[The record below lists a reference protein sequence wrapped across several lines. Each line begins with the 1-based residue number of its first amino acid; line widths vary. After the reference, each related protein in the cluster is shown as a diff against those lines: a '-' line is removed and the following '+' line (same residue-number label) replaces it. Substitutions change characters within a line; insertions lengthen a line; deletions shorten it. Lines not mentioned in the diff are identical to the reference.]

1 MVKPLHPIDEIAA
14 RIVRDMGTGVS
25 LTHHDGTLWRNGGE
39 AAIAEPEAVAAAVVR
54 ALEEPLEYPALAAGI
69 VPGDRVA
76 VAVDG
81 TMPCMASVVR
91 GAVTALR
98 QAGVEVPDI
107 SIVTT
112 DARTVDR
119 CRAELG
125 EFAADLKFVVHNPAD
140 ENELCLV
147 GTTKRG
153 EPLLVNRTIFDADV
167 VLPIGCARVNEHD
180 AYESL
185 FPRFSN
191 AETIN
196 RYRMPSFHEKANP
209 NGRMNEADEAGWMI
223 GVPMTVQVIPG
234 SGGTVAEVIAGEPQ
248 AVARRCRKLCR
259 ERWYLHSPQ
268 RVSLLVLSVSGGDE
282 SQTWQNVGRA
292 LAGTA
297 NLAAEEG
304 AVVVCTN
311 LKETPGHSLGR
322 LVGNPDLDA
331 AARKI
336 LHDHDPDS
344 WPAWY
349 LAQALGRGPVYLL
362 SQLSEE
368 TVEDMGLAPVES
380 IDDLERLVGRHESFA
395 VVSDAQHVVVGVVE
409 YDEMESDGR

>member
-1 MVKPLHPIDEIAA
+1 M
-14 RIVRDMGTGVS
+14 
-25 LTHHDGTLWRNGGE
+25 
-39 AAIAEPEAVAAAVVR
+39 AEPDEVAAAVVR

-69 VPGDRVA
+69 VPGDQVA

-81 TMPCMASVVR
+81 TMPCLASVVR

-98 QAGVEVPDI
+98 QAGVEAADI
-107 SIVTT
+107 SFVTT

-119 CRAELG
+119 CRAELAVI
-125 EFAADLKFVVHNPAD
+125 AAEVKFVVHNPAD
-140 ENELCLV
+140 ENDLCLV

-196 RYRMPSFHEKANP
+196 RYRMPSHHEKASP

-268 RVSLLVLSVSGGDE
+268 RVSLLVLSISGGAE
-282 SQTWQNVGRA
+282 SQTWASVGRA
-292 LAGTA
+292 LSGTA
-297 NLAAEEG
+297 ELVAEGG
-304 AVVVCTN
+304 AVVICSN
-311 LKETPGHSLGR
+311 LSEPPGHSLGR
-322 LVGNPDLDA
+322 LIGNPDLDM

-349 LAQALGRGPVYLL
+349 LAQALRRGPVYLL
-362 SQLSEE
+362 SQLGEE
-368 TVEDMGLAPVES
+368 TVEDLGLAPVENVE
-380 IDDLERLVGRHESFA
+380 DLERLVGRHESFA
-395 VVSDAQHVVVGVVE
+395 LVNDAQHVVVAIVE
-409 YDEMESDGR
+409 AGEAG

>member
-1 MVKPLHPIDEIAA
+1 M
-14 RIVRDMGTGVS
+14 
-25 LTHHDGTLWRNGGE
+25 
-39 AAIAEPEAVAAAVVR
+39 AEPEAVAAAVVR
-54 ALEEPLEYPALAAGI
+54 ALEMPLEYPALAAGI
-69 VPGDRVA
+69 VPGDQVA

-81 TMPCMASVVR
+81 TMPCMVSVVR
-91 GAVTALR
+91 GAVTAL
-98 QAGVEVPDI
+98 QQSGVEAADI

-119 CRAELG
+119 CQAELG
-125 EFAADLKFVVHNPAD
+125 AFAADLKFVVHDPAD

-153 EPLLVNRTIFDADV
+153 NPLLVNRTIFDADV

-191 AETIN
+191 AEMIN
-196 RYRMPSFHEKANP
+196 RYRMPSFHEKASP

-282 SQTWQNVGRA
+282 AQTWANVGRA

-311 LKETPGHSLGR
+311 LQETPGHSLGR
-322 LVGNPDLDA
+322 LVGSADLDA

-349 LAQALGRGPVYLL
+349 LAQALRRGPVYLM

-368 TVEDMGLAPVES
+368 SVEDMGLAPVES
-380 IDDLERLVGRHESFA
+380 IDDLTRLVGRHESFA
-395 VVSDAQHVVVGVVE
+395 VVSDAQHVVVGVIE
-409 YDEMESDGR
+409 NGEMESDGQ

>member
-14 RIVRDMGTGVS
+14 RIVRDTDTGVS

-39 AAIAEPEAVAAAVVR
+39 AAIAAPDAVAAAVVR

-81 TMPCMASVVR
+81 TTPCLASVVR

-98 QAGVEVPDI
+98 QAGVEAADI

-112 DARTVDR
+112 DACTVDR
-119 CRAELG
+119 CREALG
-125 EFAADLKFVVHNPAD
+125 AIAADVKFVVHNPAD
-140 ENELCLV
+140 ENGLCLV

-153 EPLLVNRTIFDADV
+153 EPLLINRTIFDADL

-196 RYRMPSFHEKANP
+196 RYRMPSHHERASP
-209 NGRMNEADEAGWMI
+209 HRRMNEADEAGWMI

-248 AVARRCRKLCR
+248 AVARRCRKRCR

-268 RVSLLVLSVSGGDE
+268 QVSLLVLAIAGDLD
-282 SQTWQNVGRA
+282 SQTWANVGRA

-297 NLAAEEG
+297 ELVAEGG
-304 AVVVCTN
+304 AVVICSN
-311 LKETPGHSLGR
+311 LSEPPGRSLGR
-322 LVGNPDLDA
+322 LIGNPDLDT

-349 LAQALGRGPVYLL
+349 LAQALRRGPVYLL
-362 SQLSEE
+362 SQLSDE

-380 IDDLERLVGRHESFA
+380 VDDLERLVGRHESFA
-395 VVSDAQHVVVGVVE
+395 MVNDAQHVVVAIAENGKA
-409 YDEMESDGR
+409 G

>member
-14 RIVRDMGTGVS
+14 RILGEEGTRVS
-25 LTHHDGTLWRNGGE
+25 LTHHDGTPWVNGDG
-39 AAIAEPEAVAAAVVR
+39 AAIAAPDEVAGAVVR

-76 VAVDG
+76 VAVDA
-81 TMPCMASVVR
+81 TMPCMPSVVR

-98 QAGVEVPDI
+98 QAGVETADI

-119 CRAELG
+119 CREEL
-125 EFAADLKFVVHNPAD
+125 ETVAADVKFVVHNPAD
-140 ENELCLV
+140 ENDLCLV

-196 RYRMPSFHEKANP
+196 RYRMPSHHEKGGGHN
-209 NGRMNEADEAGWMI
+209 RMNEADEAGWMI

-234 SGGTVAEVIAGEPQ
+234 SGETVAEIIAGEPQ

-268 RVSLLVLSVSGGDE
+268 RVSLLVLLISGEAE
-282 SQTWQNVGRA
+282 SQTWASVGRA

-297 NLAAEEG
+297 ELVAEGG
-304 AVVVCTN
+304 AVVICSN
-311 LKETPGHSLGR
+311 LSEPPGHSLGR

-336 LHDHDPDS
+336 LHDHDRDS
-344 WPAWY
+344 WPAWH
-349 LAQALGRGPVYLL
+349 LAQALRRGPVYLL
-362 SQLSEE
+362 SQLGEE
-368 TVEDMGLAPVES
+368 TVEDLGLAPVES
-380 IDDLERLVGRHESFA
+380 VDDLARLVGRHETFTMVNDS
-395 VVSDAQHVVVGVVE
+395 QHVVVAVVE
-409 YDEMESDGR
+409 DSDVR